1 MAIGWRGTG
10 RGRENGGGEGGDA
23 GLCPAPRPGISSLG
37 TLAMG
42 MRKRK
47 RRAHAPFPHDFLAN
61 VEGLYKRGEC
71 FHGFL
76 HRQNQTNKPHL
87 PTCPPNSPPYY
98 YDCYLLRIYQK
109 SGGFPK
115 EPFSDVL
122 FHSTLEVSFN
132 RAISGVLKRR
142 NRTGKGPDAPRP
154 RQIYCRKSPCLE
166 SPAILLCSGNHP
178 ARGRSLSC
186 T

>member
-1 MAIGWRGTG
+1 MWKDCTKEENVSTDSCTG
-10 RGRENGGGEGGDA
+10 KIKQTSRI
-23 GLCPAPRPGISSLG
+23 CPLVHPIHPP
-37 TLAMG
+37 TTT
-42 MRKRK
+42 
-47 RRAHAPFPHDFLAN
+47 FLVC
-61 VEGLYKRGEC
+61 VEGLCKMGIS

-115 EPFSDVL
+115 EPFSGVL
-122 FHSTLEVSFN
+122 FHSTLEVSFK